1 MPNILLLS
9 NNEDF
14 ALDLS
19 EQITLYAHDFTILP
33 QDDENS
39 LIDMIILDERAQDLK
54 TLRAHHPNT
63 PIILLQKEGDD
74 SVESSVLNQV
84 IFKPLSLEG
93 LLNQIQAGIN
103 LVDNSEA
110 GYLNFNRYELR
121 PLQKEI
127 YNERNSETI
136 KLTEKEVAIIKFL
149 YKNKDKN
156 VSKSDLLQEVWG
168 YSPDVST
175 HTIETHIYRL
185 RQKVE
190 HEDTSAQ
197 LIVTEDGGYK
207 LVL

>member
-9 NNEDF
+9 DNKDF
-14 ALDLS
+14 AADLS
-19 EQITLYAHDFTILP
+19 EQIMLYAHDFTVLP

-39 LIDMIILDERAQDLK
+39 LIDMIILDEKAEDLEN
-54 TLRAHHPNT
+54 LRTHHPNT

-74 SVESSVLNQV
+74 SVTSSVLNHV
-84 IFKPLSLEG
+84 IFKPLSLEK

-103 LVDNSEA
+103 LLDNSEA
-110 GYLNFNRYELR
+110 GYLSFNRYELR

-127 YNERNSETI
+127 YNERNGETI

-149 YKNKDKN
+149 YKNKDKIVAKN
-156 VSKSDLLQEVWG
+156 DLLQEVWG

-190 HEDTSAQ
+190 HDDASAQ

>member
-14 ALDLS
+14 AADLS
-19 EQITLYAHDFTILP
+19 EQITLYAHGFNVLP

-63 PIILLQKEGDD
+63 PIILLQKNGDD
-74 SVESSVLNQV
+74 SVESSVLNHV

-110 GYLNFNRYELR
+110 GYLNFNRYELH

-127 YNERNSETI
+127 YNERNGETI

-149 YKNKDKN
+149 YKNKDKI
-156 VSKSDLLQEVWG
+156 VSKNDLLQEVWG

>member
-156 VSKSDLLQEVWG
+156 VSKNDLLQEVWG
-168 YSPDVST
+168 YSPDAST

>member
-19 EQITLYAHDFTILP
+19 EQITLYAHGFMVLP

-39 LIDMIILDERAQDLK
+39 LIDMIILDEKAQDLK

-63 PIILLQKEGDD
+63 PIILLQKNGDD
-74 SVESSVLNQV
+74 SVENSVLNHV
-84 IFKPLSLEG
+84 IFKPISLEA

-103 LVDNSEA
+103 LVDNSEE
-110 GYLNFNRYELR
+110 GYLNFNRYELH

-127 YNERNSETI
+127 YNERNDETI

-149 YKNKDKN
+149 YKNKDKI
-156 VSKSDLLQEVWG
+156 VSKNDLLQEVWG

-207 LVL
+207 LIL

>member
-63 PIILLQKEGDD
+63 PIILLQKDGDD

-156 VSKSDLLQEVWG
+156 VSKNDLLQEVWG
-168 YSPDVST
+168 YSPDAST

>member
-14 ALDLS
+14 AADLS
-19 EQITLYAHDFTILP
+19 EQITLYAHDFTVLP

-63 PIILLQKEGDD
+63 PIILLQKEGDG

-84 IFKPLSLEG
+84 IFKPLSLDA
-93 LLNQIQAGIN
+93 LLNQIQSGIN
-103 LVDNSEA
+103 FVDNSEA

-127 YNERNSETI
+127 YNERNGETI

-149 YKNKDKN
+149 YKNKDKIVAKN
-156 VSKSDLLQEVWG
+156 DLLQEVWG

>member
-9 NNEDF
+9 DNEDF

-19 EQITLYAHDFTILP
+19 EQITLYAHGFNVLP

-39 LIDMIILDERAQDLK
+39 LIDMIILDEKAQDLK
-54 TLRAHHPNT
+54 NLRAHHPNT
-63 PIILLQKEGDD
+63 PIILLQKNGDD
-74 SVESSVLNQV
+74 SVESSVLNHV
-84 IFKPLSLEG
+84 IFKPLSLES

-127 YNERNSETI
+127 YNERNGETI

-149 YKNKDKN
+149 YKNKDKI
-156 VSKSDLLQEVWG
+156 VSKNDLLQEVWG